1 MPEQIPQPIS
11 RWTFKLA
18 EDLVTIVVNTIV
30 YVTMVKVTMVNVTM
44 VEGHYGQG
52 HHGQGHHGRGHHGR
66 GHHCLGYHGQ
76 GHHGC
81 RQHSRGHQANVIK
94 MKLIWGVLGGVTG
107 GCMGLRGLRRV
118 IRWIWDG
125 YGLVTGWLGWWIR
138 GRYGVV
144 AWWLWGGFRLV
155 LITVFKGQKSWPE
168 WPPTKNLPW
177 RSLGILVCISIK

>member
-1 MPEQIPQPIS
+1 
-11 RWTFKLA
+11 
-18 EDLVTIVVNTIV
+18 
-30 YVTMVKVTMVNVTM
+30 MVKVTM

-52 HHGQGHHGRGHHGR
+52 HYGRGHHGRGHHGRGHHGR

-118 IRWIWDG
+118 MGWIWDG
-125 YGLVTGWLGWWIR
+125 YGLVTGWLGW
-138 GRYGVV
+138 
-144 AWWLWGGFRLV
+144 
-155 LITVFKGQKSWPE
+155 
-168 WPPTKNLPW
+168 
-177 RSLGILVCISIK
+177 